1 MHPMEVIEMAKD
13 QISLRIPNEVLI
25 RLDEIA
31 KLADIDRSKLI
42 VNILDEGSKALLA
55 SRKVGI
61 LQLSLLLR
69 DMEEWMNKWAT
80 GMSKKKTIDEL

>member
-1 MHPMEVIEMAKD
+1 MAKD
-13 QISLRIPNEVLI
+13 QISLRIPNEILV

-42 VNILDEGSKALLA
+42 VNILDEGSKTLLA
-55 SRKVGI
+55 SKKVGI

-69 DMEEWMNKWAT
+69 DMGEWMDKWAS
-80 GMSKKKTIDEL
+80 GMSKKKSINEL